1 MISIIIPVYNSEKTI
16 GCVVE
21 KTISAIE
28 NYYKYEIILINDG
41 SIDNSSQVCK
51 NIVDKNSSIRLINL
65 SKNFGQHNAMLA
77 GLRFVKGDY
86 IIFLDDD
93 LETKPDEI
101 PKLLN
106 KIQEGYDV
114 VYANYENKKNNFFRN
129 IGTAINSLMSRLLL
143 NKPKHVRTSSFF
155 IIRKYLVKELIKYKG
170 PYPYMSGLIFRTTNN
185 IGVVYTKLGSRIHGS
200 SNYNFKKLLS
210 LWTNGFTNFSV
221 KPLRISFFLG
231 VLISIISFILAIIFI
246 IRKIINPEIF
256 IGWTSIIVV
265 LLFFS
270 GIQLVVMGF
279 IGEYIGRVF
288 LSLNKQPQYII
299 KEIINYKK
307 VD

>member
-21 KTISAIE
+21 RIISVIE

-65 SKNFGQHNAMLA
+65 SKNFGQHNAILA

-93 LETKPDEI
+93 LETIPDEI

-129 IGTAINSLMSRLLL
+129 IGTAINNLMSRLLL

-210 LWTNGFTNFSV
+210 LWINGFTNFSV

-231 VLISIISFILAIIFI
+231 VLISIISFILATIFI

-265 LLFFS
+265 LLLFS

>member
-65 SKNFGQHNAMLA
+65 SKNFGQHNAILA

-93 LETKPDEI
+93 LETIPDEI

-129 IGTAINSLMSRLLL
+129 IGTAINNLMSRLLL

-210 LWTNGFTNFSV
+210 LWINGFTNFSV

-231 VLISIISFILAIIFI
+231 VLISIISFILATIFI

-256 IGWTSIIVV
+256 IGWTSTIVV

>member
-65 SKNFGQHNAMLA
+65 SKNFGQHNAILA

-93 LETKPDEI
+93 LETIPDEI

-129 IGTAINSLMSRLLL
+129 IGTAINNLMSRLLL